1 MRPIT
6 RPYYLFNM
14 QFRPYCNSMCVGN
27 WIIERVADYDSKQAL
42 LSNQIEFHGV
52 EFSGTPTIGQN
63 AVTGTLTCTVAE
75 PPSTSALLGASNTAI
90 DDIVILLRLFTG
102 REVAYATPEAMED
115 ENLLG
120 LHLDHRQYGFGK
132 VIRTSIPY
140 VKGPNLC
147 PSGLK
152 WKDESVEAILNKLL
166 ATISDKEWLDV
177 YHNGAFLG
185 LLEQAIKQRTITSAF
200 TQCWTIWE
208 HLFFC
213 LNCKWMS
220 EQTIRK
226 TRAEEKIAF
235 ILQRHGILYDIDKK
249 CRDVIQRLVNT
260 RNRLVHH
267 GLFPDTSEAIADAL
281 LFVDLTEYV
290 AVKAMNLIPG
300 EVFNTLE
307 QAIILFSKGE
317 TFYHRDMQA

>member
-1 MRPIT
+1 M
-6 RPYYLFNM
+6 
-14 QFRPYCNSMCVGN
+14 
-27 WIIERVADYDSKQAL
+27 ADYDSKQAL

-52 EFSGTPTIGQN
+52 EFSGTTTIGQN
-63 AVTGTLTCTVAE
+63 AVTGTLTCTVAA
-75 PPSTSALLGASNTAI
+75 PPSTSALLAASNSAI

-102 REVAYATPEAMED
+102 REVAYAIPEAF
-115 ENLLG
+115 ENEKLLG
-120 LHLDHRQYGFGK
+120 FGLDHRHYSFGK
-132 VIRTSIPY
+132 VIRTSVPY
-140 VKGPNLC
+140 IKGPNLC
-147 PSGLK
+147 SSGLK
-152 WKDESVEAILNKLL
+152 WKDESVEAILNKIL

-177 YHNGAFLG
+177 YHNGAFIG

-220 EQTIRK
+220 EQNIRN
-226 TRAEEKIAF
+226 TRADEKIAF
-235 ILQRHGILYDIDKK
+235 ILHHHGILHHIDKN
-249 CRDVIQRLVNT
+249 CRDVIQRMVNT

-267 GLFPDTSEAIADAL
+267 GFFPDSLQAIADAQ

-290 AVKAMNLIPG
+290 AVKAMRLIPG

-317 TFYHRDMQA
+317 TVYHRDMQA

>member
-1 MRPIT
+1 MH
-6 RPYYLFNM
+6 
-14 QFRPYCNSMCVGN
+14 VGN

-52 EFSGTPTIGQN
+52 EFSGTPRIGQN

-75 PPSTSALLGASNTAI
+75 APSTSALLGASKSAI

-102 REVAYATPEAMED
+102 REVAYATTEAF
-115 ENLLG
+115 ENEKLLG
-120 LHLDHRQYGFGK
+120 FGLDHRQYTFGK
-132 VIRTSIPY
+132 VIRTSVPY
-140 VKGPNLC
+140 IKGPNVC

-152 WKDESVEAILNKLL
+152 WKDESVEAILNKIL

-177 YHNGAFLG
+177 YHHGAFIG

-220 EQTIRK
+220 EQNIRN
-226 TRAEEKIAF
+226 TRADEKIAF
-235 ILQRHGILYDIDKK
+235 ILHHHGILHHIDKN

-267 GLFPDTSEAIADAL
+267 GFFPDNLQAIADAQ

-290 AVKAMNLIPG
+290 AVKAMRLIPG

-317 TFYHRDMQA
+317 TLYHRDMQA